1 MRIYRNND
9 SNQVIF
15 EGVEVKSVACNTFAA
30 EIVDTDFIRI
40 YDSTSPNQLRI
51 INKLLWSEIED
62 IDGNAAGTDV
72 ATTLSYV
79 TRQLD
84 TNLSTSVYNAGRI
97 DGLFMSITDNGDNL
111 QVTAGKCLAQ
121 VGDKLEEVI
130 LDQDFVY
137 PVSSVATNG
146 QDKIFTVNVHGNNNV
161 VVSEIVGALNGAAIP
176 QDVRT
181 ECFLGIVFFNDFQ
194 GKFTFA
200 QTMSV
205 TAKNVG

>member
-1 MRIYRNND
+1 M
-9 SNQVIF
+9 Q
-15 EGVEVKSVACNTFAA
+15 
-30 EIVDTDFIRI
+30 
-40 YDSTSPNQLRI
+40 
-51 INKLLWSEIED
+51 
-62 IDGNAAGTDV
+62 
-72 ATTLSYV
+72 
-79 TRQLD
+79 RQLE

-97 DGLFMSITDNGDNL
+97 DGLFMSITDNGDNI

-130 LDQDFVY
+130 LDEDFVY

-161 VVSEIVGALNGAAIP
+161 VISEVVGALNGAAIP

-205 TAKNVG
+205 TAKNVGSSLYDLSQVINPKIVPTDRPIISKSVNSDMRLGIGAGRIFQFGSNLILSLIHI